1 MSVESNK
8 RLVSLDALRG
18 FDMFWIIGG
27 AGFLVALIE
36 VLGFPESWVEALAM
50 QFTHV
55 EWEGFHFYDLLFPL
69 FVFVSG
75 VTVPYSVLSRKAKG
89 VPVSKL
95 QITIIRRS
103 FIIVLIGFSF
113 SVFKFEWE
121 LLRLSRTAAT
131 AAGRALSPKCNH
143 CALLNNNT
151 TRDYIP
157 PG

>member
-69 FVFVSG
+69 FVFVTFASFW
-75 VTVPYSVLSRKAKG
+75 VYM
-89 VPVSKL
+89 VS
-95 QITIIRRS
+95 
-103 FIIVLIGFSF
+103 
-113 SVFKFEWE
+113 
-121 LLRLSRTAAT
+121 LR
-131 AAGRALSPKCNH
+131 
-143 CALLNNNT
+143 NNC
-151 TRDYIP
+151 Y
-157 PG
+157 